1 MQITFETNDKEEL
14 KNALNNAIILYAD
27 LAGKVYLVGPSDEYI
42 GQKFAKMLT
51 DRFGD
56 DIDAAYT
63 FLKNRLQLLKELYDQ
78 L

>member
-27 LAGKVYLVGPSDEYI
+27 LVGRVYLVGFSDEYI
-42 GQKFAKMLT
+42 DPRFAKMLT

-56 DIDAAYT
+56 DIDAAHA